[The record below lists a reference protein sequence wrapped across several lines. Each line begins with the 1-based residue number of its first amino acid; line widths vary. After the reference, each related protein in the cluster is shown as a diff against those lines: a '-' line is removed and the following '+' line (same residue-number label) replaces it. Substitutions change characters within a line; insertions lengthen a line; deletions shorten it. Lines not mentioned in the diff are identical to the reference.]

1 MAEVEWTEEAA
12 AWVRDIYEFIA
23 ADNPEAA
30 ERVAEGLYL
39 RAEQLRDHPESG
51 YRYPGSRLNIR
62 ILVYGHYRIAY
73 RVTEERNVRILGVY
87 HGALDLTR
95 YLY

>member
-1 MAEVEWTEEAA
+1 LANVEWTEEAA
-12 AWVRDIYEFIA
+12 AWVRDIYDHIA

-39 RAEQLRDHPESG
+39 RAEQLHEHPESG
-51 YRYPGSRLNIR
+51 YRYARSQQNIR
-62 ILVYGHYRIAY
+62 ILLYGHYRIAY
-73 RVTEERNVRILGVY
+73 RVTDERNVRILGVY
-87 HGALDLTR
+87 HGALDITR

>member
-1 MAEVEWTEEAA
+1 MAKVEWTAEAQ
-12 AWVRDIYEFIA
+12 AWIRDIYSHIA
-23 ADNPEAA
+23 ADDPEAA

-51 YRYPGSRLNIR
+51 YRYPKSGRNIR
-62 ILVYGHYRIAY
+62 ILLYGHYRIAD
-73 RVTEERNVRILGVY
+73 RVTEERDVRILGVY

-95 YLY
+95 YVF